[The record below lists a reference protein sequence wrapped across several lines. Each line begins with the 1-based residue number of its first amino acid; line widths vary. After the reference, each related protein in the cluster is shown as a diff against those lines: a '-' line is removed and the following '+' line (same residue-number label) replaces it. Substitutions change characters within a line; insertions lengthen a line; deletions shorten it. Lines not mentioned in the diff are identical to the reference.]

1 MFELRLV
8 PNDVR
13 APNYRAIAVREGG
26 EIVELPREPSRTFE
40 GFVEGS
46 EGSEARFT
54 IDRGTIEG
62 MIIARGEKFFV
73 EPAAHFTNDAAP
85 GDFLFY
91 RESDVIPGNAVY
103 CGVET
108 LAEKVNEEFARSS
121 GPNVQAAVLSP
132 VREADIATDAD
143 FEYFQASGSEAAANN
158 DILGIINQINGVY
171 RAEIGLTFR
180 VIRQRVWA
188 TSADP
193 YDATTLSGLLA
204 QVRTQWRD
212 APPAGGETRDIV
224 HMWTGRD
231 LDGFTTGLAYSNVTV
246 NGVPSNG
253 VVCRFQE
260 FAVGVS
266 ERQTIVPQKYI
277 VPAHEIGH
285 NLSAQHPEQVGHP
298 ECALTIM
305 SGTVLTNTA
314 FSFCQFSRDEIT
326 NYVNANGSCLVA
338 STTVPTPTVQ
348 FSATDY
354 RVTEGAG
361 SVQLTVTRSDGTGAS
376 AVDFQTVNGTATDRG
391 DYTTALGTVRFAAG
405 ETSKSF
411 NVFVTD
417 DAYGEGAE
425 TFQVQLS
432 GATGANIG
440 TPSAATVTI
449 SSNESVNG
457 PNPVKDPTFN
467 PSFFARQHYIDFL
480 NREPDAGGL
489 AFWTNQTANC
499 GNRDLLVCRINV
511 SAAFFLSIE
520 YQETGFYAIRAQR
533 VAFGRRSDSAT
544 RMAYRELIKD
554 QRFVAEGVVVGQAGY
569 EQLLASNKL
578 AYASAIVA
586 RTDFASRFPQANADS
601 YVDAL
606 FASAGVT
613 PTPSERQDAINA
625 YNGAGG
631 GAAGRAAA
639 LRSAADSGTVRG
651 AELRTAFVVLEY
663 HGYMRRDPDDVG
675 YGFWLKKLNDNNGNY
690 VAAEMV
696 KAFITSDEYQQ
707 RFGQ

>member
-1 MFELRLV
+1 
-8 PNDVR
+8 
-13 APNYRAIAVREGG
+13 
-26 EIVELPREPSRTFE
+26 
-40 GFVEGS
+40 
-46 EGSEARFT
+46 
-54 IDRGTIEG
+54 
-62 MIIARGEKFFV
+62 
-73 EPAAHFTNDAAP
+73 
-85 GDFLFY
+85 
-91 RESDVIPGNAVY
+91 
-103 CGVET
+103 
-108 LAEKVNEEFARSS
+108 
-121 GPNVQAAVLSP
+121 
-132 VREADIATDAD
+132 
-143 FEYFQASGSEAAANN
+143 
-158 DILGIINQINGVY
+158 
-171 RAEIGLTFR
+171 
-180 VIRQRVWA
+180 
-188 TSADP
+188 
-193 YDATTLSGLLA
+193 
-204 QVRTQWRD
+204 
-212 APPAGGETRDIV
+212 
-224 HMWTGRD
+224 MWTGRD
-231 LDGFTTGLAYSNVTV
+231 LDGFTTGLAYSQVTV

-266 ERQTIVPQKYI
+266 ERQTLVPQKFI

-305 SGTVLTNTA
+305 SGTVLTNTV

-326 NYVNANGSCLVA
+326 NYVNSFGSCLTA
-338 STTVPTPTVQ
+338 STTGAAPTVQ
-348 FSATDY
+348 FSTTDY

-361 SVQLTVTRSDGTGAS
+361 SVQLTVTRSDGAGAS
-376 AVDFQTVNGTATDRG
+376 TVDFQTIDGTANDRS

-411 NVFVTD
+411 NVFITD
-417 DAYGEGAE
+417 DAYGEGLE
-425 TFQVQLS
+425 TFQVQLT
-432 GATGANIG
+432 GATGASVG

-449 SSNESVNG
+449 TSNESVNG

-467 PSFFARQHYIDFL
+467 APFFARQHYIDFL

-489 AFWTNQTANC
+489 AFWTNQTTNC
-499 GNRDLLVCRINV
+499 GNPDPLVCRINA

-520 YQETGFYAIRAQR
+520 YQETGFYAIRVQR
-533 VAFGRRSDSAT
+533 VAFGRRSDNAS
-544 RMAYRELIKD
+544 RMTYRELIAS
-554 QRFVAEGVVVGQAGY
+554 QRFVGEGVVVGQAGY

-578 AYASAIVA
+578 AYASAVVA
-586 RTDFASRFPQANADS
+586 RTDFASRFPQTNADS

-613 PTPSERQDAINA
+613 PTPTERQEAINA

-639 LRSAADSGTVRG
+639 LRSAADAGSLRN
-651 AELRTAFVVLEY
+651 AELRAAFVLLEY

-675 YGFWLKKLNDNNGNY
+675 YGFWLGKLNQFNGNY

-696 KAFITSDEYQQ
+696 KAFITSNEYQQ